1 MSDVTMQME
10 NKNLVIENELVNSEH
25 AGSGTVTSYDT
36 ELETNSD
43 GAEGDTSFNGDTEAE
58 IAASDTEKGNIVAP
72 DETGL
77 LAATENL
84 DDTELPEDSEVQ
96 ENTDDEG
103 DEAALDDIGVQDY
116 KEIPDEIAS
125 IDAAEDEIADGDQM
139 VDGHDTGR
147 EALSSDA
154 ENDTEIVGSDLT
166 KPDTEDSKISEAEIT
181 SDSAEGETASSENA
195 EAEAADEEIATG
207 DGVAAETP
215 ISDNPEIKLVKGG
228 VFVPVYSDE
237 RELLGYAE
245 MEYPDCFEDQDKVPD
260 NLPEKLHNKEETDS
274 GILEGIESSHDLSED
289 KGELLENK
297 EQEQALHAM
306 DGEGSTEVENGSNG
320 KAEFSLPE
328 GVTESPRSDD
338 EMHIG
343 LIRDNPN
350 LIRTYL
356 QVSDDKGE
364 LFKDDELDQRK
375 KDFCE
380 RCANPEEI
388 AAQDFD
394 KLIEEGKDIG
404 SQLVRKVNMLEN
416 GMAGIFTKRRIE
428 DAEFFIGLKKLVTTK
443 YGPIWE
449 AWYKINF
456 QGSEFR
462 SVQDYMSL
470 AYLPGI
476 KRYSVFGKER
486 LLGVKRQ
493 MSDADKAAADPVG
506 AFIKRNGI
514 DFNPQIQTDA
524 KALNVETDIAI
535 NHQRC
540 ITAGL
545 DIPKDSIEALVRLG
559 KDVEPKDIKE
569 LQIRKDAGQDIVEEF
584 KKMVASGGKLPPLQ
598 TPKRKA
604 EGFNKSTMQFIKK
617 VESAISDH
625 EYLGEF
631 KTDLIT
637 RLKEKVQQLEQMLQA
652 ITEESPEPPND
663 EDDSSQGPTEGG
675 K

>member
-1 MSDVTMQME
+1 MC
-10 NKNLVIENELVNSEH
+10 
-25 AGSGTVTSYDT
+25 
-36 ELETNSD
+36 
-43 GAEGDTSFNGDTEAE
+43 
-58 IAASDTEKGNIVAP
+58 P
-72 DETGL
+72 
-77 LAATENL
+77 
-84 DDTELPEDSEVQ
+84 
-96 ENTDDEG
+96 
-103 DEAALDDIGVQDY
+103 
-116 KEIPDEIAS
+116 
-125 IDAAEDEIADGDQM
+125 
-139 VDGHDTGR
+139 R
-147 EALSSDA
+147 
-154 ENDTEIVGSDLT
+154 
-166 KPDTEDSKISEAEIT
+166 
-181 SDSAEGETASSENA
+181 
-195 EAEAADEEIATG
+195 
-207 DGVAAETP
+207 
-215 ISDNPEIKLVKGG
+215 IKV
-228 VFVPVYSDE
+228 
-237 RELLGYAE
+237 
-245 MEYPDCFEDQDKVPD
+245 
-260 NLPEKLHNKEETDS
+260 
-274 GILEGIESSHDLSED
+274 
-289 KGELLENK
+289 ELLENT
-297 EQEQALHAM
+297 ELEQALHAM
-306 DGEGSTEVENGSNG
+306 DGEDSTEVENGSNG
-320 KAEFSLPE
+320 NAEFSLPE
-328 GVTESPRSDD
+328 GVTEPPRNEE

-388 AAQDFD
+388 GAQDFD

-443 YGPIWE
+443 YGPIWK

-470 AYLPGI
+470 AYIPGI

-545 DIPKDSIEALVRLG
+545 DIPKESIEALVRLG
-559 KDVEPKDIKE
+559 KEVEPKDIKE

-604 EGFNKSTMQFIKK
+604 EGFTKSTVQFIKK
-617 VESAISDH
+617 VESAILDH

-631 KTDLIT
+631 KADLIAET
-637 RLKEKVQQLEQMLQA
+637 
-652 ITEESPEPPND
+652 
-663 EDDSSQGPTEGG
+663 QGEGAAA
-675 K
+675 